1 MCLMS
6 RNSREIS
13 IVLSSP
19 RQIAPFCLHRRVQIT
34 GSLREGAD
42 RQRLHNGETIW
53 TGGKE
58 RTVRRAPSSTNV
70 IATAACLP
78 LLGAILAAL
87 LAGCASDM
95 STPRVIFLDGAGWYT
110 GDGPVRAG
118 LRQGGFAGPVERFGW
133 ASGLGPLHDHLVVG
147 PSHPRTR
154 ALAERITRLRQAN
167 PNGKIVVMGLSA
179 GSRVVVCG
187 LEKLPPA
194 VAVDHVVLLSPS
206 ISSRHDLSEALR
218 HVKGRLYFTTST
230 QDGILATAC
239 SAGMAGGRP
248 AGQAGFVQPND
259 QNLETKDLYRKVVPL
274 PWRPDYLPYG
284 WDGGHVSATSSDFIR
299 VVIAPRIIDDLPH
312 PLDQPLVSADAG
324 VH

>member
-1 MCLMS
+1 MP
-6 RNSREIS
+6 
-13 IVLSSP
+13 SSP
-19 RQIAPFCLHRRVQIT
+19 RQVAPSCLHCRVQIT
-34 GSLREGAD
+34 QSLREGAD
-42 RQRLHNGETIW
+42 CRWLHNGETIW
-53 TGGKE
+53 TG
-58 RTVRRAPSSTNV
+58 RQRPIALRSPDSTNV
-70 IATAACLP
+70 IARACLP
-78 LLGAILAAL
+78 LLGVVLVAL
-87 LAGCASDM
+87 LAGCASDL

-118 LRQGGFAGPVERFGW
+118 LRQAGFAGPVERFGW

-154 ALAERITRLRQAN
+154 ALAQRITRLRQAN

-187 LEKLPPA
+187 LEKLPPT

-230 QDGILATAC
+230 QDGILSTAC

-248 AGQAGFVQPND
+248 AGRAGFVLPNH
-259 QNLETKDLYRKVVPL
+259 QSTESRNLYRKVVPL
-274 PWRPDYLPYG
+274 PWRPGYLAYG
-284 WDGGHVSATSSDFIR
+284 WDGGHVSATSSNFIR

-312 PLDQPLVSADAG
+312 PLDQPLVSADGG
-324 VH
+324 VR